1 MKSLADLK
9 KLKEEAAKK
18 VNMRN
23 EKNGYRVAVGMA
35 TCGIAAGAR
44 PVLNKFVELVGEKGL
59 DDVVVTQ
66 VGCVG
71 QCDMEPMID
80 VISAEGI
87 KTTYINL
94 IEEDVASIVED
105 HLMNGKIVE
114 KLIKK

>member
-9 KLKEEAAKK
+9 KLKEEASKK

-23 EKNGYRVAVGMA
+23 SKDGYRVAVGMA

-71 QCDMEPMID
+71 QCDMEPMLD
-80 VISAEGI
+80 VIDTEGT
-87 KTTYINL
+87 KTTYINVK
-94 IEEDVASIVED
+94 EEDVITIIESHLVNGEIVEA
-105 HLMNGKIVE
+105 
-114 KLIKK
+114 LIKK